1 MFSRPIAFFHGYLN
15 FIYFTKNYL
24 YDIIFLEN
32 NTANNYIKRKG
43 VLEIMTKRER
53 MLNVLANKPV
63 DRVPVAFFRHFT
75 QPGDWNMGLERAD
88 AFERNIEGHRG
99 ALEKFNPDVIKV
111 MNDTLMM
118 MPMDVSFVEHAS
130 DLAKIQ
136 PISVDCEYAQK
147 QIELTRR
154 VLEIYKGCDAPV
166 YVTAFSAAWVL
177 RNAMTIGLPV
187 AGADEP
193 QMRMLMEEDPEAVGD
208 CLMRMSEGI
217 AALNRVLMTECGADG
232 IYFSVANQAGFF
244 PKEFHQKYVAPS
256 EKYVLAEAKKI
267 RDMNIVHICGYHG
280 HGNDL
285 SLYTEYGAAAYSL
298 SVNAEGT
305 TMADA
310 KKLFGGAPVIGGF
323 TQDGVIYKG
332 TREEV
337 KKAVWNILDNAGQT
351 GVVIGA
357 DCTVPNDIDDDR
369 FNWVRDA
376 AAEYAKEH

>member
-1 MFSRPIAFFHGYLN
+1 
-15 FIYFTKNYL
+15 
-24 YDIIFLEN
+24 
-32 NTANNYIKRKG
+32 
-43 VLEIMTKRER
+43 
-53 MLNVLANKPV
+53 
-63 DRVPVAFFRHFT
+63 
-75 QPGDWNMGLERAD
+75 MGLERAD

-285 SLYTEYGAAAYSL
+285 SLYTEYGAAAYSVA
-298 SVNAEGT
+298 VNAEGT